1 MKMILLPTKG
11 ICLFQCSEFIP
22 PSPGFDPA
30 AAVREL
36 RDGAVRPPRPGRVGD
51 DDAGEHPGLPVEV
64 ARVAQ
69 AGRGQGTPLQE
80 DTGPHIM
87 R

>member
-1 MKMILLPTKG
+1 MFG
-11 ICLFQCSEFIP
+11 INDHELYKEQYLFT
-22 PSPGFDPA
+22 PGFDPA

-69 AGRGQGTPLQE
+69 AGRG
-80 DTGPHIM
+80 
-87 R
+87 